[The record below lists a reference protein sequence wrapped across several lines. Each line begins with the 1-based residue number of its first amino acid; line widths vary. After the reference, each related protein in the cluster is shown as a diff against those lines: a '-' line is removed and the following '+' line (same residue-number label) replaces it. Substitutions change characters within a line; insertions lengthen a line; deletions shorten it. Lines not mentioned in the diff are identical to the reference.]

1 MHGIFIYN
9 YILLFIIVFDLS
21 LKISG
26 TIGLAGRQ
34 SSPFT
39 PGERILKA
47 QREGL
52 QDAPFV
58 LSKNA
63 KKLIVDFGNSL
74 PITKNGSHNV
84 TFIDQLLVAVP
95 KRPAN
100 DIKPVSCAEDLLFL
114 GVVLYRIENW
124 YTNSAGVQSFPPIG
138 VLSDEEIER
147 LENTPP
153 RYRRGNYIYFISFA
167 NTNDRKKSAK
177 AHSM

>member
-1 MHGIFIYN
+1 MEYFSQD
-9 YILLFIIVFDLS
+9 LFIIVFDLS

-74 PITKNGSHNV
+74 PIMKNGSHNV

-100 DIKPVSCAEDLLFL
+100 DIKPVSCADDLLFL

-138 VLSDEEIER
+138 VLSDEEI
-147 LENTPP
+147 
-153 RYRRGNYIYFISFA
+153 YR
-167 NTNDRKKSAK
+167 TKSQPLLRIL
-177 AHSM
+177 

>member
-1 MHGIFIYN
+1 M
-9 YILLFIIVFDLS
+9 
-21 LKISG
+21 
-26 TIGLAGRQ
+26 
-34 SSPFT
+34 
-39 PGERILKA
+39 
-47 QREGL
+47 
-52 QDAPFV
+52 

-74 PITKNGSHNV
+74 PITKNGSHNM

-138 VLSDEEIER
+138 VLSDEEKER
-147 LENTPP
+147 LENTPLVIAEVT
-153 RYRRGNYIYFISFA
+153 IYTSFRLQ
-167 NTNDRKKSAK
+167 TQMIAK
-177 AHSM
+177 RVLKHTACEYLSLGACLLSLFSLDTCAI